1 MILRLLLTLILALG
15 FISCAREDAVEET
28 TAAPTTT
35 ASAEAP
41 APTAGAR
48 TPPCDWITEA
58 EATEAL
64 GQPSKYRSAADDG
77 SSNCIIDPV
86 ADGSGISVDF
96 KVTDDVEAW
105 NYESANAP
113 TISDLGDAAVWSS
126 PTLAVKKGDR
136 YLIAYFSRMGA
147 PEGDLRTPAIAFA
160 EKSFPRCSEWN

>member
-1 MILRLLLTLILALG
+1 MILRLLLTLILAFG
-15 FISCAREDAVEET
+15 FVSCAREGAVEET
-28 TAAPTTT
+28 TAEATTT
-35 ASAEAP
+35 AGAAE
-41 APTAGAR
+41 TAAAR

-64 GQPSKYRSAADDG
+64 GQPSKYRSATDDG

-96 KVTDDVEAW
+96 KVTDDVDAW
-105 NYESANAP
+105 NYESMNAP

-136 YLIAYFSRMGA
+136 YLIAYFSRTGA

-160 EKSFPRCSEWN
+160 EKIVPKM